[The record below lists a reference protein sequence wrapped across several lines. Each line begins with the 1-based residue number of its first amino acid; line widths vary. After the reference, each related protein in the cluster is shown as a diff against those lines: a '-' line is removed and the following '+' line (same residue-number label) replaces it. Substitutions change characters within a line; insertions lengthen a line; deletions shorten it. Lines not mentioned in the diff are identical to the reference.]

1 MKSEEQNIMDK
12 EAESRVSSQACHS
25 ELAARLASENKVM
38 EELKDKII
46 SLEKE
51 IEFEKEKSRR
61 MMWILGLTGGNAYLE
76 KD

>member
-12 EAESRVSSQACHS
+12 EA

>member
-12 EAESRVSSQACHS
+12 EAE
-25 ELAARLASENKVM
+25 RLASENKVM
-38 EELKDKII
+38 EELKERIEK
-46 SLEKE
+46 LEKE